1 MAGQESLP
9 GKINELR
16 DVKVIK
22 SFYAGMQTV
31 LSLDP
36 GMRRELQNT

>member
-9 GKINELR
+9 GEIDELR

-22 SFYAGMQTV
+22 SFYAGRQSCGLAWT
-31 LSLDP
+31 L
-36 GMRRELQNT
+36 E